1 MILLG
6 DVHNAKTNRN
16 IIRLKSNIKGRIMN
30 NTYVILLKNI
40 GYILWKNLRKHPLSM
55 VKIGK
60 LGFSLKS
67 SIQNAASDDK
77 KVRIESTMEIVES
90 VLEFRQSN
98 PKDFDVILNA
108 LSEFVQEYKNPDT
121 NEAIMKILLKETE
134 VSDDS

>member
-1 MILLG
+1 
-6 DVHNAKTNRN
+6 
-16 IIRLKSNIKGRIMN
+16 MN

-77 KVRIESTMEIVES
+77 KVRIKSTMEIVES
-90 VLEFRQSN
+90 VLEFRQIN

-134 VSDDS
+134 VNDDS

>member
-1 MILLG
+1 ME
-6 DVHNAKTNRN
+6 TNRFT
-16 IIRLKSNIKGRIMN
+16 IDCEGRIMN

-121 NEAIMKILLKETE
+121 NGAIMKILLKDTE
-134 VSDDS
+134 VNDDS

>member
-1 MILLG
+1 
-6 DVHNAKTNRN
+6 
-16 IIRLKSNIKGRIMN
+16 MN
-30 NTYVILLKNI
+30 NTYVILLKNM

-67 SIQNAASDDK
+67 SIQAAASDDK
-77 KVRIESTMEIVES
+77 KVRIESTMEVVES
-90 VLEFRQSN
+90 VLEFRQNN

-108 LSEFVQEYKNPDT
+108 LDEFVQEYKNPET

-134 VSDDS
+134 MSEDS

>member
-1 MILLG
+1 MFLG
-6 DVHNAKTNRN
+6 VAHNVETNRFT
-16 IIRLKSNIKGRIMN
+16 IDCEGRIMN

-121 NEAIMKILLKETE
+121 NGAIMKILLKDTE
-134 VSDDS
+134 VNDDS

>member
-1 MILLG
+1 MFLG
-6 DVHNAKTNRN
+6 VAHNVETNRFT
-16 IIRLKSNIKGRIMN
+16 IDCEGRIMN

-60 LGFSLKS
+60 LGVSLKS
-67 SIQNAASDDK
+67 SSQTAASDDK
-77 KVRIESTMEIVES
+77 QVRIESTMEIVES

-121 NEAIMKILLKETE
+121 NEAIMKILLKDTE
-134 VSDDS
+134 VNDDS

>member
-1 MILLG
+1 ME
-6 DVHNAKTNRN
+6 TNRFT
-16 IIRLKSNIKGRIMN
+16 IDCEGRIMN